1 MSVFHPH
8 HLFVDMRFCGVYQI
22 LYIMEPD
29 SWSAASVYAATRI
42 FCSSL
47 NAKMAQRLVCI
58 FCCSLLVLNHSR

>member
-1 MSVFHPH
+1 MSVFYPH
-8 HLFVDMRFCGVYQI
+8 YLFGDMRFIVAYQI

-47 NAKMAQRLVCI
+47 NAKMAQRLV
-58 FCCSLLVLNHSR
+58 